1 MHVFHKLSLATL
13 RGSVAVAGLVG
24 ACGGVFGITAPAA
37 ADSFTSGPTFTF
49 FDMAQ
54 GRIANG
60 VSQAGLTAV
69 ETNILSIRDSIQV
82 LGGPPLPLF
91 YADEYP
97 GGLDSQILGYT
108 ARSVSNDPISK
119 AMPTAAPPVP
129 VKYAVWGEVYGDSE
143 WRTGRFAGVD
153 IGRTTTLV
161 GGLGGVDAVITGLIS
176 SSDAVVLGLFGGDV
190 SSHVRN
196 NDGSTTRVEGPSAG
210 IYGAFINGGIS
221 VDGTF
226 TVNVL
231 SPHRSELGVAPL
243 DLGLNNYVFALNF
256 NDKIQL
262 ATNCWIE
269 PTVGAI
275 YTNTAWDGASRA
287 LGFQDGNELR
297 LQGGA
302 RIGTAFDWY
311 GIRVEPTLRGSVY
324 SSVVVDGGSVA
335 AVGTPTAPTDARKVF
350 GQGILKLNFITS
362 QNLSLYVEGEV
373 RGTSGVL
380 GAAGRGGLR
389 YTF

>member
-1 MHVFHKLSLATL
+1 MHVFHKLNLATL
-13 RGSVAVAGLVG
+13 RGSVAAAGLVG
-24 ACGGVFGITAPAA
+24 ACGGIFGIATPAA
-37 ADSFTSGPTFTF
+37 ADSPTFGPTF

-60 VSQAGLTAV
+60 VSQAGQTAV

-82 LGGPPLPLF
+82 LGGPTMPLF

-97 GGLDSQILGYT
+97 GGLDSPILGYT

-129 VKYAVWGEVYGDSE
+129 VKKYAVWGEVYGDSE

-196 NDGSTTRVEGPSAG
+196 NDGSTARVEGPSAG

-221 VDGTF
+221 VDGSF

-231 SPHRSELGVAPL
+231 SPHRSEVGVAPL
-243 DLGLNNYVFALNF
+243 NLGLNNYVVAINF

-269 PTVGAI
+269 PTIGAI

-311 GIRVEPTLRGSVY
+311 GIRVEPTLRGLVY

-335 AVGTPTAPTDARKVF
+335 AVGTPLAPTDARKVF

-362 QNLSLYVEGEV
+362 KNLSLYVEGEV
-373 RGTSGVL
+373 GGTSGVL